1 MPRNSFFR
9 LVEGVASLLAKLG
22 SRLVFLRRLPDTAVL
37 VVLGFVIAIASL
49 KSVYMGE
56 NLSQLSAAQFFLE
69 NTVPVTYWI
78 GLALLASSVLL
89 LKPFRDDGRIPGY
102 VLLCSILLMTCM
114 RAILPLTVSRPFDI
128 DVSDYISWMQA
139 WLSEGIQLVP
149 GRLIKTPLLYYY
161 PNTNPVSFL
170 FAYLFLKIGVPID
183 FFFKWAPFAIYAIDL
198 CLVYFV
204 SKEITGGSAELAA
217 LSTFLV
223 ASSSMAQL
231 ITLWYSPHLLGSAL
245 FLLSFWLF
253 LRISEMKR
261 RQTHLLIYCA
271 AAFISIALLVL
282 THALTTLY
290 FIVALSGLLLLVW
303 VLKVF
308 RRGGITAR
316 ISVLWPMYTACVWY
330 ICASLLYRQK
340 FADWVISL
348 YRALAGYAR
357 PEFRAV
363 TWMNFLGMGSIIDQ
377 LAFACYPILVLGL
390 ATYGLMQTKG
400 RKLADPVLV
409 KTLGPV
415 GALGALFVFGLAAS
429 GLTYPLRLIEL
440 ITILCCPLAAKAL
453 AELLSSDRSRT
464 VKLCVAVGILVVV
477 LLSTHWMFRGIQRIM
492 F

>member
-1 MPRNSFFR
+1 M
-9 LVEGVASLLAKLG
+9 ASLLAKSG
-22 SRLVFLRRLPDTAVL
+22 SRLVFMRRLPGNAVL
-37 VVLGFVIAIASL
+37 AVMGFVIAIASL

-89 LKPFRDDGRIPGY
+89 LKPFRDDKRIPGY

-114 RAILPLTVSRPFDI
+114 RAILPLTVSKPFDI
-128 DVSDYISWMQA
+128 DVNDYISWMQA

-149 GRLIKTPLLYYY
+149 GHLIKTPLLYYY
-161 PNTNPVSFL
+161 PDTNPVPFL
-170 FAYLFLKIGVPID
+170 LAYFFLKIGVPID

-198 CLVYFV
+198 CLVYLV

-217 LSTFLV
+217 LSTFLA

-231 ITLWYSPHLLGSAL
+231 ITLWYSPHLLGSGL
-245 FLLSFWLF
+245 FLLSFLLF
-253 LRISEMKR
+253 LRISESKG
-261 RQTHLLIYCA
+261 RQTHLPIYYA
-271 AAFISIALLVL
+271 AGFISIALLVL
-282 THALTTLY
+282 THSLTTLY
-290 FIVALSGLLLLVW
+290 FIAALSGLLLLVW

-316 ISVLWPMYTACVWY
+316 ISVVWPMYTVCVWY
-330 ICASLLYRQK
+330 VCASLLYREK

-348 YRALAGYAR
+348 YRALAGHAR

-363 TWMNFLGMGSIIDQ
+363 TWVNFLGMGSIVDQ
-377 LAFACYPILVLGL
+377 LAFASYPILVLGL
-390 ATYGLMQTKG
+390 ATYGFMQTKG

-415 GALGALFVFGLAAS
+415 GALGALFVFGLTAS
-429 GLTYPLRLIEL
+429 GLSYPLRLIEL
-440 ITILCCPLAAKAL
+440 IMILCCPLAAKAL
-453 AELLSSDRSRT
+453 AELLSSDRSTT
-464 VKLCVAVGILVVV
+464 VRLCVVVGILVVV